1 MKMKFAYVGIL
12 AFALAS
18 CGNSSSGLPEAS
30 SDYTVVTVQTSS
42 SDLNTAYPATIKGM
56 QDTEIRPKV
65 AGFITSVRVKE
76 GDIVKAGQVLFTIDS
91 EQYRAAVMQAKAQIA
106 QIQASIATQ
115 ELNVKNRQMLNEK
128 GVTSSYDLESAKNT
142 LASLRAQLAQAQA
155 ALLSA
160 QDNLRFCTV
169 TSPSSG
175 VVGEIPYRMGSLVS
189 SSSPQALTTVSNTN
203 QAYVYFSIT
212 EKEALELARNSGSLN
227 EAIAK
232 MPEVALQLADGTT
245 YGLKGK
251 VSALSGVIDPST
263 GALTMRADFP
273 NPQHL
278 LRSGG
283 TGNILMPSK
292 TSNTLTVPQA
302 ATFEIQDKKFV
313 YIVNGDNTVTAREI
327 TVLSQNDGTYY
338 IVTSGLKA
346 GDRIVTEGVSS
357 LKGGT
362 KITPIT
368 PEQAAKNREKAAQE
382 LKEGKM

>member
-155 ALLSA
+155 SLLSA

-169 TSPSSG
+169 TSPSAG
-175 VVGEIPYRMGSLVS
+175 VVGEIPYRVGSLVS
-189 SSSPQALTTVSNTN
+189 SSSTQALTTVSNTN

-232 MPEVALQLADGTT
+232 MPEVTLQLADGTT

-251 VSALSGVIDPST
+251 VSALSGVIDQST
-263 GALTMRADFP
+263 GALAMRADFP

-283 TGNILMPSK
+283 TGNILMPAK